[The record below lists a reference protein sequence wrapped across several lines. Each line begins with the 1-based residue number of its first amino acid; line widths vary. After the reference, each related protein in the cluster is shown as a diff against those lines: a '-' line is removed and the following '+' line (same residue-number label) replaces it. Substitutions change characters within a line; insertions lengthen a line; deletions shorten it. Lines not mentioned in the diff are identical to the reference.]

1 MKPSSTIL
9 ISLILGLVLVGC
21 GRKSVNTS
29 GNSASDSMTSI
40 PSKIVSLHTV
50 GFSDTTLAF
59 IQGITF
65 GKAHLG
71 SKLIIDTLIATAI
84 EFIDLEN
91 RDTILVSSDVQGKY
105 QKYLRPSTY
114 DIIISYVGFN
124 VLRIENVSFKL
135 SEIKE
140 LDVLLGQG
148 PYNIDVLDLN
158 RTK

>member
-21 GRKSVNTS
+21 GRKSVNTF
-29 GNSASDSMTSI
+29 GNSANDSMTSI
-40 PSKIVSLHTV
+40 SSKIVSLHTV

-59 IQGITF
+59 IHGITF

-71 SKLIIDTLIATAI
+71 SKMIIDTLIATKI

-124 VLRIENVSFKL
+124 VLRIENVTFKL